1 MCSLRKQNL
10 NKTMLTRRE
19 LRVDSMKF
27 LYILE
32 VGGEYEKDIVEP
44 EVYEFVNQ
52 IIEHNDEV
60 EKTISSS
67 LTGWTIK
74 RLNLVDK
81 CILKIAVYEMQFL
94 NQAPEIAIN
103 EALEITKEFSDLG
116 DKKQVAFNNKVL
128 DKAKDLINARK

>member
-1 MCSLRKQNL
+1 
-10 NKTMLTRRE
+10 MLTRRE

-32 VGGEYEKDIVEP
+32 VGGEYEKDIVDP

-60 EKTISSS
+60 EETISSS

-94 NQAPEIAIN
+94 NQAPEVAIN